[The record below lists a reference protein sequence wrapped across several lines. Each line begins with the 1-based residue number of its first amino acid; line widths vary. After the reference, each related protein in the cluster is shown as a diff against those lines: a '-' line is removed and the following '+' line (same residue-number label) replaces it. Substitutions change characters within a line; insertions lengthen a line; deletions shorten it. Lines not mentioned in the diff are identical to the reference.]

1 MNVRRGL
8 SKVADSGAWDS
19 FATALDFHNNPKPTQ
34 PAPEVEKTRARLSLE
49 GEPAGLAVGG
59 RLNEVQGQLIS
70 ANERIHALESF
81 AKEQETWL
89 DQERLDHAETWHLLQ
104 QANKCLSEERS
115 LHQIQN
121 GIIPALQEQI
131 QMASRDADER
141 VTRESLRLSMDFQQ
155 ALAKATAQLKQD
167 MDERL
172 AQETARIQQEAED
185 ALAQQASQH
194 TMALEMAWQRAD
206 EIEKDLSSRLV
217 KEEAASKLLYEKLV
231 HAQRMADAADEA
243 SYLLRKEVAERGNT
257 IEDLEEKVTNL
268 REELRETEATA
279 TSVQTALEA
288 QVVHIGEELA
298 QAKTDLRL
306 AQEQIHEAC
315 CEVSRLGE
323 SLAEKR
329 SGPVSREA
337 LLSVIKLACRL
348 GDLQS
353 DAPALAEHINYAV
366 WRAAVSA
373 LDGNDGSTEID
384 PSVVGG
390 AATVIGT
397 LVPILYSLYC
407 QVGQHNEKLI
417 AEYEAV
423 AAHC

>member
-34 PAPEVEKTRARLSLE
+34 PAPEVEKKRARLSLE

-155 ALAKATAQLKQD
+155 ALAKATAQLKRACP
-167 MDERL
+167 M
-172 AQETARIQQEAED
+172 IQT
-185 ALAQQASQH
+185 LF
-194 TMALEMAWQRAD
+194 L
-206 EIEKDLSSRLV
+206 
-217 KEEAASKLLYEKLV
+217 
-231 HAQRMADAADEA
+231 
-243 SYLLRKEVAERGNT
+243 T
-257 IEDLEEKVTNL
+257 ISII
-268 REELRETEATA
+268 RF
-279 TSVQTALEA
+279 
-288 QVVHIGEELA
+288 G
-298 QAKTDLRL
+298 
-306 AQEQIHEAC
+306 
-315 CEVSRLGE
+315 
-323 SLAEKR
+323 
-329 SGPVSREA
+329 
-337 LLSVIKLACRL
+337 
-348 GDLQS
+348 
-353 DAPALAEHINYAV
+353 
-366 WRAAVSA
+366 SA
-373 LDGNDGSTEID
+373 
-384 PSVVGG
+384 
-390 AATVIGT
+390 
-397 LVPILYSLYC
+397 Y
-407 QVGQHNEKLI
+407 
-417 AEYEAV
+417 
-423 AAHC
+423 